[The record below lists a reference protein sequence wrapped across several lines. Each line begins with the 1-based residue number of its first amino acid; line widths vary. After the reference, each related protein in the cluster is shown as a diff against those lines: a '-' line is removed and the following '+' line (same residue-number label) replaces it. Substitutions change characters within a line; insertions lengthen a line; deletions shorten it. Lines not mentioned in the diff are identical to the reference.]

1 MSSND
6 QPASY
11 RHYIFQLLVLA
22 ALYFTFG
29 HISFL
34 ITVSHFIVTP
44 VFFVAEG
51 IALAAI
57 ILLGRKVWPGIFLG
71 QLALALSTG
80 LEFLPSLTISAIN
93 SIEAVIGATLFK
105 RWKLDSSLSSVHD
118 FSRLAALIFLILQP
132 FSATLGTATLL
143 FFNAIPESQN
153 YLQVWAYWWFGNC
166 LGQLLV
172 TPFLLILFSS
182 SGRIKSILQSS
193 QSAIVP
199 IVLMLPAT
207 WLVFGNS
214 AFSSIA
220 LTLVIYVPL
229 LLWIAIKSGLAAV
242 SLICS
247 GVTTLALYET
257 SYGFGPFVVDGNPH
271 IFDMNIFVLGI
282 SFTAQFVSV
291 LFAERNRVE
300 AELRKSEANLFKIID
315 TSPIPKAICDE
326 HENIIFMNRS
336 FTKLFGY
343 VQEDI
348 PTLTDWGLKA
358 YPDSTYREWVTT
370 SCTQNIEKAL
380 LEKTDIEP
388 FEVVIQRKDG
398 SQLSVI
404 STVSLFESSALVKK
418 ILITFVDIT
427 ERKNL
432 ESKLILNYKF
442 LEDLSNNIPGFL
454 YQFQLF
460 PDGRSCLP
468 YVSRGIIDVLGIPPE
483 KLISDASPVF
493 SLIHSEDSETLNLSI
508 QESLNTLNDWY
519 SEFRVVT
526 AQNEIKWIHAQS
538 KPEKQNDGSTIWNG
552 YATDITEL
560 KNISLKFEA
569 LLDLASDGV
578 HILDEDGNIV
588 EFSRSF
594 ATMLGYSFEETAQ
607 LNVMDW
613 DAMIPKEKLISAVR
627 EVSKTPRVFETLH
640 RRKDGTIFDVE
651 INARR
656 LEISGKKLIYA
667 SSRDIT
673 SRKQQSK
680 ELEYQRLRLS
690 NIIEGTHIGTWEWNV
705 QTGEVIFNQRWA
717 EIIGYSLDELAPTS
731 IETWLKFAHPDDLKQ
746 SEALLN
752 DHFSGKIPYYE
763 CEARMQ
769 HRAGHW
775 IWVLDRGRVSNW
787 TDDDKPLMM
796 FGTHQDITSRKERET
811 MLIHAR
817 QQAEA
822 ASIAKTRFL
831 AMMSH
836 EIRTPMNAVLGM
848 AYLLSKSSLDSQ
860 QSAYLR
866 NIEGSSKIL
875 LGVINDILDYSKI
888 EANKIELDNIPFD
901 LNNILE
907 NLSAMASIAAKDKAV
922 DVLFYVAPNVPRHF
936 TGDPLRLS
944 QIFVN
949 LTNNAIKFT
958 DQGEVIIRITI
969 ESTEDSETI
978 TLAFSVTDSGIGIT
992 SEQMADLFKAFSQA
1006 DSSITRRFGGT
1017 GLGLSISHRLAQQMN
1032 GDIVAESHYGK
1043 GSRFHCTVQLHRID
1057 HHQDP
1062 WIFLPDPLRSLKVMI
1077 IDDHATTRA
1086 VLSEIVQSLGWNA
1099 VANSSYAEALKQL
1112 ADPDSL
1118 PFDLLLFTT
1127 HLANTGYRETIHAI
1141 EVALPDSRR
1150 PKIILITSNLEDPLF
1165 SKENEIQGMI
1175 SVLIKPFTPLSLVD
1189 TAAALFSE
1197 AADKGNQKQGDS
1209 VARKQFAGAHILIT
1223 EDNEVN
1229 QLLISDLL
1237 TNLGVTVNLAKNGV
1251 ECLDLLRTSESHP
1264 FDLIFMDIQMP
1275 EMDGLEATQQIRQDL
1290 HLTDMPIIA
1299 LTANTKEHDQQEFM
1313 KAGMNAF
1320 LPKPFN
1326 PDQLNQILDRFLKK
1340 NNNDQK

>member
-1 MSSND
+1 M
-6 QPASY
+6 
-11 RHYIFQLLVLA
+11 
-22 ALYFTFG
+22 
-29 HISFL
+29 
-34 ITVSHFIVTP
+34 
-44 VFFVAEG
+44 
-51 IALAAI
+51 
-57 ILLGRKVWPGIFLG
+57 
-71 QLALALSTG
+71 
-80 LEFLPSLTISAIN
+80 
-93 SIEAVIGATLFK
+93 
-105 RWKLDSSLSSVHD
+105 
-118 FSRLAALIFLILQP
+118 
-132 FSATLGTATLL
+132 
-143 FFNAIPESQN
+143 
-153 YLQVWAYWWFGNC
+153 
-166 LGQLLV
+166 
-172 TPFLLILFSS
+172 
-182 SGRIKSILQSS
+182 
-193 QSAIVP
+193 
-199 IVLMLPAT
+199 
-207 WLVFGNS
+207 
-214 AFSSIA
+214 
-220 LTLVIYVPL
+220 
-229 LLWIAIKSGLAAV
+229 
-242 SLICS
+242 
-247 GVTTLALYET
+247 
-257 SYGFGPFVVDGNPH
+257 
-271 IFDMNIFVLGI
+271 
-282 SFTAQFVSV
+282 
-291 LFAERNRVE
+291 
-300 AELRKSEANLFKIID
+300 
-315 TSPIPKAICDE
+315 
-326 HENIIFMNRS
+326 
-336 FTKLFGY
+336 
-343 VQEDI
+343 
-348 PTLTDWGLKA
+348 
-358 YPDSTYREWVTT
+358 
-370 SCTQNIEKAL
+370 
-380 LEKTDIEP
+380 
-388 FEVVIQRKDG
+388 
-398 SQLSVI
+398 
-404 STVSLFESSALVKK
+404 
-418 ILITFVDIT
+418 
-427 ERKNL
+427 
-432 ESKLILNYKF
+432 
-442 LEDLSNNIPGFL
+442 
-454 YQFQLF
+454 
-460 PDGRSCLP
+460 
-468 YVSRGIIDVLGIPPE
+468 
-483 KLISDASPVF
+483 
-493 SLIHSEDSETLNLSI
+493 
-508 QESLNTLNDWY
+508 
-519 SEFRVVT
+519 
-526 AQNEIKWIHAQS
+526 
-538 KPEKQNDGSTIWNG
+538 
-552 YATDITEL
+552 
-560 KNISLKFEA
+560 
-569 LLDLASDGV
+569 
-578 HILDEDGNIV
+578 
-588 EFSRSF
+588 
-594 ATMLGYSFEETAQ
+594 
-607 LNVMDW
+607 
-613 DAMIPKEKLISAVR
+613 
-627 EVSKTPRVFETLH
+627 
-640 RRKDGTIFDVE
+640 
-651 INARR
+651 
-656 LEISGKKLIYA
+656 
-667 SSRDIT
+667 
-673 SRKQQSK
+673 
-680 ELEYQRLRLS
+680 
-690 NIIEGTHIGTWEWNV
+690 

-775 IWVLDRGRVSNW
+775 IWVLDRGRVSSW
-787 TDDDKPLMM
+787 TDDGKPLMM

-866 NIEGSSKIL
+866 SIEGSSKIL

-901 LNNILE
+901 LNNILK

-969 ESTEDSETI
+969 ENSEDSETV

-1062 WIFLPDPLRSLKVMI
+1062 WISLPDPLRSLKVMI
-1077 IDDHATTRA
+1077 IDDHAATRA
-1086 VLSEIVQSLGWNA
+1086 VLLEIVQSLGWNA

-1112 ADPDSL
+1112 ADPDFL

-1189 TAAALFSE
+1189 TVAALFSE
-1197 AADKGNQKQGDS
+1197 AADKGNQKQGYS

-1237 TNLGVTVNLAKNGV
+1237 TNLGITVNLAKNGV